1 MFCRYCGNEVADNAV
16 ICTKCGCLVHNAAS
30 GAGYTARQNQAYAP
44 QTPAPAPLTEE
55 ELAKKRT
62 RKFFRL
68 SKIFSGVATAI
79 SCVTFLC
86 ALWFFVL
93 MDAALSSGSTSGVNY
108 GGMAIAIFALF
119 GLYGMLIASPFALTT
134 GILAFVFK
142 KKSVERTG
150 AFPIVAFV
158 LGIVSFAVTVLF
170 FALLCT

>member
-30 GAGYTARQNQAYAP
+30 GVGYHPYQNQAYAP
-44 QTPAPAPLTEE
+44 QAPAPAPLTEE

-79 SCVTFLC
+79 SCVTLLC

-93 MDAALSSGSTSGVNY
+93 MDAALSSGSTGGVNY

-119 GLYGMLIASPFALTT
+119 GLYGMLIASPFALAT

-158 LGIVSFAVTVLF
+158 LGIVSFALTILF